1 MEKDKVVCDT
11 DVIIDY
17 FNENNSRHFAT
28 KAIIEGEIGL
38 DNVVISAITK
48 MELIAGAANKAEL
61 LLINRNIKGFKLLLV
76 NPEISSKALSLVETY
91 KLSHN
96 LAMADSFIAAT
107 SLYTQF
113 PLFTY
118 NLKDYKFIDGIELF
132 DAVKG

>member
-1 MEKDKVVCDT
+1 MENEK
-11 DVIIDY
+11 VIIDY
-17 FNENNSRHFAT
+17 FDQSNPRNTETGLILDHQ
-28 KAIIEGEIGL
+28 IGL
-38 DNVVISAITK
+38 KNIVISAITK
-48 MELIAGAANKAEL
+48 MELLAGAVSKQNLNLIKAN
-61 LLINRNIKGFKLLLV
+61 INGIELLLV
-76 NPEISSKALSLVETY
+76 NNEITLTALNLVETY

>member
-1 MEKDKVVCDT
+1 VENKKIICDT

-17 FNENNSRHFAT
+17 FDQSNSRYKQT
-28 KAIIEGEIGL
+28 RSILDEKIGL
-38 DNVVISAITK
+38 RNVVISAVAK
-48 MELIAGAANKAEL
+48 MELIAGAFSKRNLNLIKANISGIEL
-61 LLINRNIKGFKLLLV
+61 LLINH
-76 NPEISSKALSLVETY
+76 EITLTALNLIETY

>member
-1 MEKDKVVCDT
+1 VEKDKVVCDT

>member
-1 MEKDKVVCDT
+1 MENEKIICDT

-17 FNENNSRHFAT
+17 FDQSNPRNTETGLILDHQ
-28 KAIIEGEIGL
+28 IGL
-38 DNVVISAITK
+38 KNIVISAITK
-48 MELIAGAANKAEL
+48 MELLAGAVSKQNLNLIKAN
-61 LLINRNIKGFKLLLV
+61 INGIELLLV
-76 NPEISSKALSLVETY
+76 NNEITLTALNLVETY

>member
-1 MEKDKVVCDT
+1 
-11 DVIIDY
+11 
-17 FNENNSRHFAT
+17 
-28 KAIIEGEIGL
+28 
-38 DNVVISAITK
+38 
-48 MELIAGAANKAEL
+48 MELLAGAVSKQNLNLIKAN
-61 LLINRNIKGFKLLLV
+61 INGIELLLV
-76 NPEISSKALSLVETY
+76 NNEITLTALNLVETY